1 MFQKEKLSRLVRS
14 LGDIYEVND
23 TKIAK
28 KYTQVQKDEAYKKL
42 IYWNIIKQILQILK
56 LHDSHCSCHS
66 VFIIFKLKSYCL
78 KTFKES

>member
-42 IYWNIIKQILQILK
+42 IYCI
-56 LHDSHCSCHS
+56 S
-66 VFIIFKLKSYCL
+66 
-78 KTFKES
+78 